1 MGIFDKKTS
10 TDYLKSISKS
20 MKQSQKYEEQ
30 VSAAQ
35 EEAAYAEARAARAR
49 AAVSDAQADEIRERT
64 NLQKLTEEKLD
75 LSKRKMALDSFLS
88 SFDYDIDS
96 PEDIAQ
102 KALKMIAWL
111 DNVDRTFKN
120 KSRKYELL
128 NETFDDSDKFKE
140 GLLRKR
146 LVEANQQLNKLGY
159 KENKANYIAQK
170 IEFYDNRDIQE
181 REEIARRKKI
191 RNDKIKKYLKST
203 TIVVVFMWLL
213 GLIFTAPTTKN
224 NHDKCVKK
232 VLSCVDKGNLIKAEN
247 VLLPYNS
254 TLFTEE
260 SFNWGSLKN
269 YKRAIISLDIYD
281 ENIKDDLLDNYI
293 NAYKLLL
300 HPLKIFEIPIDENY
314 IEKNKGSLFEA
325 GYNEKNCTYNV
336 YFKLKDYLSSITD
349 IDRSFDPEYKLQ
361 RNKLKQIEKLLVM
374 SSLKFDN
381 MDTAKRYFEANGFIP
396 IIKQYDK
403 YMIISLSKSK

>member
-1 MGIFDKKTS
+1 MSVFDKKTS

-64 NLQKLTEEKLD
+64 NQQKLTEEKLD
-75 LSKRKMALDSFLS
+75 LQKRKMALNSFLS

-181 REEIARRKKI
+181 REEIARRKKT

-203 TIVVVFMWLL
+203 AIVVVFMWLL

-247 VLLPYNS
+247 VLYAYKNS
-254 TLFTEE
+254 H
-260 SFNWGSLKN
+260 SGIAAG
-269 YKRAIISLDIYD
+269 YVAIINAYAKEDNLEKMYKLADFGLANMNQDWHYD
-281 ENIKDDLLDNYI
+281 EMISINSAIRSYLIPKGMYKEAKKYVYTNIQRTSKDLLD
-293 NAYKLLL
+293 
-300 HPLKIFEIPIDENY
+300 Y
-314 IEKNKGSLFEA
+314 IEKCVVDMCERGKFVDAKSFVKRESASFIGNKENSQ
-325 GYNEKNCTYNV
+325 
-336 YFKLKDYLSSITD
+336 KDVVD
-349 IDRSFDPEYKLQ
+349 
-361 RNKLKQIEKLLVM
+361 
-374 SSLKFDN
+374 KFN
-381 MDTAKRYFEANGFIP
+381 SVIASY
-396 IIKQYDK
+396 Q
-403 YMIISLSKSK
+403 